1 MASQINTESVKK
13 EELQVVVDDLHE
25 QVASLLSEFNAAII
39 EQTNHN
45 TFTSDEEEM
54 GITPTSYNAIN

>member
-39 EQTNHN
+39 E
-45 TFTSDEEEM
+45 
-54 GITPTSYNAIN
+54 